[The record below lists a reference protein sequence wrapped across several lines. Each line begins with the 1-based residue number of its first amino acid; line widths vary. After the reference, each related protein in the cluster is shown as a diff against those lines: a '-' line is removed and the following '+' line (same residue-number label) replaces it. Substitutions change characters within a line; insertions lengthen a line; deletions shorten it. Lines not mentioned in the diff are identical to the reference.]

1 MPAKSSLITVMERA
15 ARRAAPQLRRDFGE
29 LESLQ
34 IDSKGPSD
42 FVTRADRAAEATLR
56 EELNKSRPEYGFLL
70 EEGGEIL
77 GVVGAPRFI
86 IDPLDGTTNFLHGIP
101 HFAVSIGVEEQGE
114 ITAGVVYNPITDETF
129 WAEKG
134 KGAWLGD
141 KRLRVSTR
149 KQMGEALFA
158 CGLPFKG
165 VGSADEYALI
175 LKNLMPQVAGIRR
188 YGAATLD
195 LAWVAAGRFDG
206 YFENDRMPWDL
217 AAGLLLVREAGGFAT
232 DYKGKSA
239 SHTRGDIIVANP
251 SLHAG
256 LHKVIAQSVKAQA
269 SLA

>member
-15 ARRAAPQLRRDFGE
+15 ARRVAPQLRRDFGE
-29 LESLQ
+29 LELLQ

-42 FVTRADRAAEATLR
+42 FVTRADRAAEETLR
-56 EELNKSRPEYGFLL
+56 EELTKSRPDYNFLM
-70 EEGGEIL
+70 EEGGAVKGIS
-77 GVVGAPRFI
+77 GAPTFI
-86 IDPLDGTTNFLHGIP
+86 IDPLDGTSNFLHGIP
-101 HFAVSIGVEEQGE
+101 HFAVSIGVEEAGE

-165 VGSADEYALI
+165 VGKADDYAAI

-188 YGAATLD
+188 FGAATLD

-217 AAGLLLVREAGGFAT
+217 AAGLLLVREAGGFVT
-232 DYKGKSA
+232 DYHGKPA
-239 SHTRGDIIVANP
+239 SHSKGDIIAANP

-256 LHKVIAQSVKAQA
+256 LHKVIAQSLKA
-269 SLA
+269 

>member
-42 FVTRADRAAEATLR
+42 FVTRADRAAEATLK
-56 EELNKSRPEYGFLL
+56 EELQKARPDYNFLL
-70 EEGGEIL
+70 EEGGEVK
-77 GVVGAPRFI
+77 GVTGAPRFI

-101 HFAVSIGVEEQGE
+101 HFAVSIGVEEAGE

-149 KQMGEALFA
+149 RQMSEALFA

-165 VGSADEYALI
+165 VGSADDYAAI
-175 LKNLMPQVAGIRR
+175 LKNLMPQVASVRR
-188 YGAATLD
+188 FGAATLD
-195 LAWVAAGRFDG
+195 LAWVAAGRYDG
-206 YFENDRMPWDL
+206 YFENDRAPWDI
-217 AAGLLLVREAGGFAT
+217 AAGLLLVREAGGFVT
-232 DYKGKSA
+232 DYQGKPA
-239 SHTRGDIIVANP
+239 THAKGDIIAANP

-256 LHKVIAQSVKAQA
+256 LHKVIAQALKA
-269 SLA
+269 

>member
-1 MPAKSSLITVMERA
+1 MIMPAKSSLITVMERA

-34 IDSKGPSD
+34 IDSKGPAD

-70 EEGGEIL
+70 EEGGAVT
-77 GVVGAPRFI
+77 GVMGAPRFI
-86 IDPLDGTTNFLHGIP
+86 IDPLDGTSNFLHGIP
-101 HFAVSIGVEEQGE
+101 HFAISIGVEEQGE
-114 ITAGVVYNPITDETF
+114 ITAGVVYNPLTDETF

-141 KRLRVSTR
+141 RRLRVSTR
-149 KQMGEALFA
+149 RQMSEALFA

-165 VGSADEYALI
+165 VGSADEYATI
-175 LKNLMPQVAGIRR
+175 LKNLMPQVAGVRR
-188 YGAATLD
+188 FGAATLD

-217 AAGLLLVREAGGFAT
+217 AAGLLLVREAGGFAS
-232 DYKGKSA
+232 DYKGKTA
-239 SHTRGDIIVANP
+239 SHMRGDIIVANP
-251 SLHAG
+251 SLHG
-256 LHKVIAQSVKAQA
+256 NLHKIIAQSLKA
-269 SLA
+269 